1 MAELSSGVLLWCAF
15 ALLMAGVVKGMLGIG
30 VPVVSVSLLSL
41 VINVPMAVS
50 LLPVPIL
57 LSNLW
62 QSLFSRQGPS
72 TFRRFGHL
80 IVALVIGTVAGARL
94 LAGIEQRTLIG
105 IVGTAVLVFA
115 VSAHFPRHLRLGRR
129 AERWLGVPIGFLAGV
144 LGGMTTFFGPPLI
157 MFLFAL
163 NLDKDEFVGT
173 ISTVYLCAAVPLAAA
188 LGMFGFMGP
197 REYLW
202 STVAA
207 APLFLGVLVG
217 RWLRVRIS
225 QPAFRRGL
233 LLMLLVAGVRLI
245 YRAVA

>member
-15 ALLMAGVVKGMLGIG
+15 ALLMAGVVKGILGIG
-30 VPVVSVSLLSL
+30 VPLVSVSLLSL
-41 VINVPMAVS
+41 AINVPMAVT

-62 QSLFSRQGPS
+62 QSLISRQGPS
-72 TFRRFGHL
+72 TFRRFGPL
-80 IVALVIGTVAGARL
+80 IVALVIGTFAGARL
-94 LAGIEQRTLIG
+94 LVDIDQRILIG

-115 VSAHFPRHLRLGRR
+115 VSAQFPQHLRLGRR

-157 MFLFAL
+157 MFLFDL
-163 NLDKDEFVGT
+163 NLDKDDFVGT
-173 ISTVYLCAAVPLAAA
+173 ISTVYLCAAIPLAAA

-217 RWLRVRIS
+217 QWLRVRIS

>member
-15 ALLMAGVVKGMLGIG
+15 ALLMAGVVKGILGIG
-30 VPVVSVSLLSL
+30 VPLVSVSLLSL
-41 VINVPMAVS
+41 AINVPMAVT

-62 QSLFSRQGPS
+62 QSLISRQGPS
-72 TFRRFGHL
+72 TFRRFGPL
-80 IVALVIGTVAGARL
+80 IVALVIGTFAGARL
-94 LAGIEQRTLIG
+94 LVGIDQRILIG

-115 VSAHFPRHLRLGRR
+115 VSAQFPQHLRLGRR

-163 NLDKDEFVGT
+163 NLDKDDFVGT
-173 ISTVYLCAAVPLAAA
+173 ISTVYLCAAIPLAAA

-217 RWLRVRIS
+217 QWLRVRIS